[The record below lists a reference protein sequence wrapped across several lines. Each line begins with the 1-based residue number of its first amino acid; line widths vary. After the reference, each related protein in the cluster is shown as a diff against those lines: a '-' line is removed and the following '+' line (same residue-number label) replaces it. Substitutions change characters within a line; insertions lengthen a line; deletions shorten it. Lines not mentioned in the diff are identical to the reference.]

1 MVLESSRNVN
11 QQTIPHESELEGAA
25 NSYLMSL
32 LVVMVGLPFPIIN
45 LLATIIFYL
54 VNRKSSYFVRW
65 HCTQAL
71 VSQFPLFLI
80 NTVLFWW
87 TLRLLIGWTPLSSFY
102 FAYLF
107 TVLLFNIFEIVATIF
122 TAVRVRQG
130 KNVEWYVFGPLTD
143 RLCKCS

>member
-1 MVLESSRNVN
+1 MVLESFQNVN

-87 TLRLLIGWTPLSSFY
+87 TLRLLIGWTPLSSFILLI
-102 FAYLF
+102 FLRFCCLIYL
-107 TVLLFNIFEIVATIF
+107 
-122 TAVRVRQG
+122 R
-130 KNVEWYVFGPLTD
+130 
-143 RLCKCS
+143 